1 MAGLLGRQIIELPSL
16 NKAAQHTLIATV
28 AQSRFNIGPI
38 GISCLVEKLTDES
51 VRIVLNPL
59 QVILAAEAFRI
70 NLIDILRSRWPGG
83 KPATP
88 GDHLNS
94 ADRFVIAGGSDQLR
108 FNRLASKLFR
118 VELCWIQLCDK
129 FFLVARGRRIDPLVQ
144 GFAQIVRHGR
154 VKPVGIM
161 AS

>member
-1 MAGLLGRQIIELPSL
+1 MAGLLGPTNHRIAFPEQGG
-16 NKAAQHTLIATV
+16 QHTLRATV

-129 FFLVARGRRIDPLVQ
+129 FFLVARGRRIDPLVEDSPRSCVTD
-144 GFAQIVRHGR
+144 A
-154 VKPVGIM
+154 
-161 AS
+161 